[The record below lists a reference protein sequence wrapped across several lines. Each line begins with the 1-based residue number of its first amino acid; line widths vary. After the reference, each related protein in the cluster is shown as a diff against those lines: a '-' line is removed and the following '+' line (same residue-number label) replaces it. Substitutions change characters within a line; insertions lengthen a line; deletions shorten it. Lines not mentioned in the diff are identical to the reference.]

1 MKRIITRLLALS
13 IITAIS
19 ACGGNPHSSN
29 NSNGNASTS
38 SVSDT
43 SSSSNK
49 QSSSSADDSFK
60 GNTLTTASG
69 LSVTFKPNALAA
81 MCQKI
86 PSGKFIAIQE
96 RMISKYKKS
105 PLDIVID
112 TLSDESI
119 RLCAVFK
126 PKRFDVNSYK
136 MTKMYEYGDFWAKCL
151 RNWRI
156 FCTFALAKVDGCR
169 EEKA

>member
-1 MKRIITRLLALS
+1 MQVT
-13 IITAIS
+13 
-19 ACGGNPHSSN
+19 
-29 NSNGNASTS
+29 NSTNLN
-38 SVSDT
+38 
-43 SSSSNK
+43 
-49 QSSSSADDSFK
+49 FK
-60 GNTLTTASG
+60 A
-69 LSVTFKPNALAA
+69 VTFKPNALAA

-136 MTKMYEYGDFWAKCL
+136 MTKMYEEET
-151 RNWRI
+151 I
-156 FCTFALAKVDGCR
+156 FTSIFKR
-169 EEKA
+169 SEKFFEKLCKTLDEQERLVLGVKPQ